1 LVRTAH
7 DRRRRRQLCPGRC
20 ACLFVK
26 DLYDWKDEGIALRV
40 SDDPKSDIT
49 KGCVLERPKV
59 NYNRKTSKFVMWFH
73 LETKGTGY
81 GAARSGVAVADQ
93 PTGPY
98 RFIESFRPNAGAWP
112 INVPAELEK
121 P

>member
-1 LVRTAH
+1 M
-7 DRRRRRQLCPGRC
+7 
-20 ACLFVK
+20 
-26 DLYDWKDEGIALRV
+26 
-40 SDDPKSDIT
+40 
-49 KGCVLERPKV
+49 